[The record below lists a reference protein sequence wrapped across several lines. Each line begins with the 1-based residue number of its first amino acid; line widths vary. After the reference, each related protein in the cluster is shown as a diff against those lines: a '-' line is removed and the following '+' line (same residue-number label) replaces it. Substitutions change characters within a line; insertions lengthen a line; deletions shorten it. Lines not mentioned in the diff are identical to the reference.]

1 MGVQVRELKLEVDRL
16 HTAKDAGE
24 RRAERLL
31 DEERSRLQS
40 ALHQRTADLDARA
53 ASHQDELLAAVQRAE
68 QLRQAMAETETGMM
82 RKVCSSGFLSSHQ
95 PTLDHRLQQAIDALV
110 ACRSRLLRK
119 PRAQQ
124 SLVQPMQQQ
133 K

>member
-1 MGVQVRELKLEVDRL
+1 VRELKLEVERL
-16 HTAKDAGE
+16 HTAKDAVE

-40 ALHQRTADLDARA
+40 ALQQRTADLDARS

-68 QLRQAMAETETGMM
+68 QLRQAMAETEMGMM
-82 RKVCSSGFLSSHQ
+82 RKVSTCCFLGAHQ
-95 PTLDHRLQQAIDALV
+95 VTPDHRMKQAIDTLV
-110 ACRSRLLRK
+110 ACRYRVLRK
-119 PRAQQ
+119 RRVQQ